1 MADAKIVSLSTVL
14 AKSPEFQRFGM
25 WIVGDTPLITHA
37 WAEKA
42 KREMLDKQLKKV
54 KPSGKEARDPDQ
66 DFVNS
71 LYKMGDEVFGFPVTG
86 VKNCI
91 MSAAHKD
98 KGIARSAVMS
108 ALYLD
113 AEMVRVLPALA
124 GAICD
129 MPLVRI
135 YSNQPEM
142 REDMVRIGSGLNKTA
157 NLAYRGQFT
166 VWGMFITGRINAT
179 VIPME
184 TLAFL
189 VEESGSS
196 CGIGEWRNEKKGVF
210 GSFHLALPGEVKVW
224 DKFKAGKGKLPKPKT
239 YSLSADAFEK
249 EVA

>member
-1 MADAKIVSLSTVL
+1 MAKAKLVSLSALLV
-14 AKSPEFQRFGM
+14 KSPEFQRFGM
-25 WIVGDTPLITHA
+25 WIIGDTPLITHA

-54 KPSGKEARDPDQ
+54 KPSGKEARDPDK

-71 LYKMGDEVFGFPVTG
+71 LYEMGGSVFGFPVTG

-113 AEMVRVLPALA
+113 AEMIRVRPARA

-142 REDMVRIGSGLNKTA
+142 REDMVRIGGGLNKTA

-166 VWGMFITGRINAT
+166 VWGMFITGRVNTT
-179 VIPME
+179 VVPME

-189 VEESGSS
+189 VEESGSA

-210 GSFHLALPGEVKVW
+210 GSFHLALPNEVKVW
-224 DKFKAGKGKLPKPKT
+224 EKFKNGKGKLPKPLA
-239 YSLSADAFEK
+239 YSLNADAFEK